1 MTTESE
7 ASAVRKAVRALAW
20 RRPRAE
26 PSGRKKVTAPVGRI
40 VGFGVLLFW
49 GDERPGEERV
59 MT

>member
-1 MTTESE
+1 VITESE

-20 RRPRAE
+20 RRPKGE

-40 VGFGVLLFW
+40 VGFGLLFFW
-49 GDERPGEERV
+49 GNDGPGEERV